1 MLEVGFKSENLGEI
15 IQCQIEL
22 EELAAR
28 LQAEQGDLV
37 TAEQC
42 EAAKE
47 SLDAFV
53 ALVDQAMEKAAR
65 NSNTGGVPGSAELQK
80 QIESLQKSL
89 EKQAAGA
96 DPKNLEKFLQ
106 DLQAELDV
114 LSH

>member
-1 MLEVGFKSENLGEI
+1 MSGAGSVKKIESLRKIRLSATMLEVGFKSENLSEM

-42 EAAKE
+42 ETAKK

-53 ALVDQAMEKAAR
+53 TLVDQAMEKAAL
-65 NSNTGGVPGSAELQK
+65 NEGITPGSPRPK
-80 QIESLQKSL
+80 PTTL
-89 EKQAAGA
+89 E
-96 DPKNLEKFLQ
+96 
-106 DLQAELDV
+106 
-114 LSH
+114 